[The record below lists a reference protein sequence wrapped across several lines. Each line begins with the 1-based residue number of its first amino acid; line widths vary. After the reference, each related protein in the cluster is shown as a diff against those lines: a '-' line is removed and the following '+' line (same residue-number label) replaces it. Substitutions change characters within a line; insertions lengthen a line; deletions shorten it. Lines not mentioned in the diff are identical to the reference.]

1 MKRVNATSVVLSQR
15 INAGRTKVGPARYY
29 TFRPCNQTRKSPRP
43 NTSTIHFFADEFY
56 IRMASTSRIL
66 WADDEIDLLRPHILF
81 LESRGFEVTS
91 VTNGRDAIEHVR
103 EGRCDLVLLD
113 EQMPG
118 MGGLEALTAIKDL
131 ASDLP
136 VVMITKSEE
145 ERIME
150 EALGGK
156 ISDYLTK
163 PVNPSQV
170 LLTCKRILD
179 GRRIKTEAA
188 SQNYLQSFGE
198 ISSALMN
205 PLNHADWTA
214 LYERLIKYDVELG
227 GDEGVRQVL
236 EDQYQEANRA
246 FSKYVEDEYKGW
258 IAATDTAPDEHRPVM
273 SHEVVGKWVVPE
285 LANKK
290 PVIFF
295 VIDCMRYD
303 QWLEFEQLLAPL
315 FSLEKDYHYSILPT
329 ATPYSRNS
337 IFAGLLPADIAREYP
352 RIWAAGE
359 DDEHSRNRNEE
370 EFLNQFLKRRH
381 LNTRVRYDKLIGSRD
396 GKEFQSS
403 VHDLLQSDLSAVV
416 VNFVDILAHSRSDSP
431 VLKEIAPDERAYRA
445 LTRTW
450 FEHSWLYS
458 AFQQLAETDCTIIVT
473 TDHGAIRSLHGTK
486 VIGDRETSTALRYK
500 YGRNLKC
507 DGRHA
512 IFVKNPADYGLP
524 GDSRNTNFIIAKEDY
539 YFVYP
544 TNYHHYLNKYRDT
557 MQHGGVSMEEM
568 ILPVITM
575 RPKKS

>member
-1 MKRVNATSVVLSQR
+1 
-15 INAGRTKVGPARYY
+15 
-29 TFRPCNQTRKSPRP
+29 
-43 NTSTIHFFADEFY
+43 
-56 IRMASTSRIL
+56 MASTSRIL

-91 VTNGRDAIEHVR
+91 VTNGTDAIEQVR

-118 MGGLEALTAIKDL
+118 MGGLEALNAIKDL
-131 ASDLP
+131 AADLP

-179 GRRIKTEAA
+179 GRRIESEAA

-198 ISSALMN
+198 ITSALMN
-205 PLNHADWTA
+205 PLEHADWVA
-214 LYERLIKYDVELG
+214 LYQRLIKYDLELDT
-227 GDEGVRQVL
+227 DEGVRQVL
-236 EDQYQEANRA
+236 EDQYQEANRS
-246 FSKYVEDEYKGW
+246 FSRYVEKSYKGW
-258 IAATDTAPDEHRPVM
+258 ISAADSAPDEDRPAL
-273 SHEVVGKWVVPE
+273 SHEVIPKWVLPE
-285 LANKK
+285 MDKNK

-303 QWLEFEQLLAPL
+303 QWLEFEKLLAPL
-315 FSLEKDYHYSILPT
+315 FSIQKDYHYSILPT

-337 IFAGLLPADIAREYP
+337 IFSGMLPVDIAHNYQ
-352 RIWAAGE
+352 RIWSDGE

-370 EFLNQFLKRRH
+370 QFLNDQLKRRH
-381 LNTRVRYDKLIGSRD
+381 RKARVRYDKLIGTKD
-396 GKEFQSS
+396 GREFQSS

-416 VNFVDILAHSRSDSP
+416 VNFVDILAHSRSDSA

-450 FEHSWLYS
+450 FEHSWLFS
-458 AFQQLAETDCTIIVT
+458 AFQQLAETDCTIVIT
-473 TDHGAIRSLHGTK
+473 TDHGAVRSLHGTK
-486 VIGDRETSTALRYK
+486 VVGDRETSTALRYK

-507 DGRHA
+507 DSRHA
-512 IFVKNPADYGLP
+512 VFVKHPEEFGLP
-524 GDSRNTNFIIAKEDY
+524 SDNRDTNFIIAKEDY

-557 MQHGGVSMEEM
+557 MQHGGMSMEEM
-568 ILPVITM
+568 ILPVIKM
-575 RPKKS
+575 RPK